1 MISLVTA
8 CMNRDG
14 HLRQTLPQWLAL
26 PGIAEVV
33 IVDWSNRTP
42 LRDLRMVDPR
52 VRVIRAEGEA
62 RWILSYAYN
71 LGLSQTRHDTIL
83 KCDADCV
90 PTAEVTSLLPT
101 EKAFYAGYWKTG
113 AACGKPS
120 VNGQCLFSRKQF
132 EQVNG
137 YSEVIR
143 MYGRDDEDFYDRLIK
158 AGYGRR
164 EIPSSELSF
173 MEHTQ
178 QERLVNQVGTKA
190 ADPVETF
197 LQRQTVYFEMYNL
210 ALSKLLPWGIWN
222 ARARF
227 EITEDVGNAQVCV
240 RDRTR
245 EIPISAPVQ
254 SMARLHGLRSVT
266 AQISGLPAQ
275 RVMGMDETACIDV
288 LRHKLTPFCSAQRE
302 RIPA

>member
-26 PGIAEVV
+26 PGVAEVV

-42 LRDLRMVDPR
+42 LRDLHLVDSR
-52 VRVIRAEGEA
+52 VRVVRAEGEA

-71 LGLSQTRHDTIL
+71 LGLSQAQHDTIL

-90 PTAEVTSLLPT
+90 PTAAVTSLIPT

-164 EIPSSELSF
+164 EIPPSELSF
-173 MEHTQ
+173 IEHTQ
-178 QERLVNQVGTKA
+178 QERLVNQVSAKA

-227 EITEDVGNAQVCV
+227 EVAEDVGGARVCV
-240 RDRTR
+240 RDKTR
-245 EIPISAPVQ
+245 EIPVSTPVQ
-254 SMARLHGLRSVT
+254 AMARLHGLRSVT

-275 RVMGMDETACIDV
+275 RVMSMDEPACIDA
-288 LRHKLTPFCSAQRE
+288 LRQKLSALSSVQRE